1 MRRRARRDPAHH
13 GAGQILSTA
22 SYRPGSID
30 PATYLRFGLFYLGYY
45 GYVGVISPYVSLFFA
60 DRGFSPVQIGV
71 LMACFQ
77 LSRIVGPYL
86 WGWLSDVTH
95 TRVKLLRLAAVASLL
110 AFLAVPGVHSYGGMM
125 AMMIGLNLITSAM
138 SPLGD
143 ALTISTLRRHGAFD
157 HRYGRVR
164 MFGSV
169 GFIAAVLLGGALFEH
184 FGMPAFPWLASAM
197 LALFAV
203 VVFGLRDAEDEG
215 PRVKPPP
222 ALPLLRRPDVAWF
235 LASAFLMMFAHA
247 ALYVFYSLYL
257 EQLGYSKIAIGVM
270 WTIGVVAEIVF
281 FFYQGRLFG
290 ALALRT
296 ILAGTFVLAAVRF
309 GVTGYFA
316 QYAWLMAA
324 VQILHA
330 ATFAAHHSASLKRL
344 QRWFAGPLQGRG
356 QALYTGIS
364 YGLGGTLGGLVMGWT
379 WKTLAPM
386 HTFGLAALAA
396 ALGAGCAAMSFR
408 DERPEAHPEAATQA

>member
-1 MRRRARRDPAHH
+1 MSASRSEKQG
-13 GAGQILSTA
+13 GAGERT
-22 SYRPGSID
+22 GID
-30 PATYLRFGLFYLGYY
+30 TATYLRFGLFYLGYY
-45 GYVGVISPYVSLFFA
+45 GYVGVISPYISLYFSG
-60 DRGFSPVQIGV
+60 RGFSPVQIGV

-77 LSRIVGPYL
+77 VSRIVGPYL
-86 WGWLSDVTH
+86 WGWLSDVMH
-95 TRVKLLRLAAVASLL
+95 TRVRILRLTAVSALL
-110 AFLAVPGVHSYGGMM
+110 AFLIVPGVETYGGMM

-164 MFGSV
+164 MFGSA
-169 GFIAAVLLGGALFEH
+169 GFIGAVLLGGALFEH
-184 FGMPAFPWLASAM
+184 FGILAFPWLASAM
-197 LALFAV
+197 LGLFALV
-203 VVFGLRDAEDEG
+203 VLGMRDATDDG
-215 PRVKPPP
+215 PRVRPPP

-235 LASAFLMMFAHA
+235 FASALLMMFAHA

-257 EQLGYSKIAIGVM
+257 ERLGYGKLAIGVM

-281 FFYQGRLFG
+281 FFYQGRLFSRF
-290 ALALRT
+290 ALRT

-309 GVTGYFA
+309 GLTGYLA
-316 QYAWLMAA
+316 QFAWLMAT

-344 QRWFAGPLQGRG
+344 QHWFAGPLQGRG

-364 YGLGGTLGGLVMGWT
+364 YGVGGTLGGLAMGWT
-379 WKTLAPM
+379 WKTLAPS
-386 HTFGLAALAA
+386 HTFGLAAIA
-396 ALGAGCAAMSFR
+396 ALLGACCAWKSFR
-408 DERPEAHPEAATQA
+408 YDEVEKGWG

>member
-1 MRRRARRDPAHH
+1 MDP
-13 GAGQILSTA
+13 G
-22 SYRPGSID
+22 
-30 PATYLRFGLFYLGYY
+30 TYLRFGLFYLGYY

-86 WGWLSDVTH
+86 WGWLSDVMH
-95 TRVKLLRLAAVASLL
+95 TRVKLLRLAAVTALL
-110 AFLAVPGVHSYGGMM
+110 AFLAVPGIQSYGGMM

-164 MFGSV
+164 MFGSI
-169 GFIAAVLLGGALFEH
+169 GFIAAVLTGGALFER
-184 FGMPAFPWLASAM
+184 FGMQAFPWLASTM
-197 LALFAV
+197 LALFAL
-203 VVFGLRDAEDEG
+203 VVFGMRDAADEG
-215 PRVKPPP
+215 PRAAPPP

-235 LASAFLMMFAHA
+235 FASAFLMMFAHA

-257 EQLGYSKIAIGVM
+257 EQLGYSKFAIGVM

-281 FFYQGRLFG
+281 FFYQGKLFG

-296 ILAGTFVLAAVRF
+296 ILAGTFVLAALRF
-309 GVTGYFA
+309 GMTGYFA
-316 QYAWLMAA
+316 QYAWLMAL

-330 ATFAAHHSASLKRL
+330 ATFGAHHSASLKRL

-364 YGLGGTLGGLVMGWT
+364 YGVGGTLGGLAMGWT

-396 ALGAGCAAMSFR
+396 LIGAGCAVMSFR
-408 DERPEAHPEAATQA
+408 GEPERA

>member
-1 MRRRARRDPAHH
+1 MWRRARRHAAHS
-13 GAGQILSTA
+13 GAGQILSATP
-22 SYRPGSID
+22 YQPGSID

-86 WGWLSDVTH
+86 WGWLSDVMH
-95 TRVKLLRLAAVASLL
+95 TRVRLLRLAAVTALL
-110 AFLAVPGVHSYGGMM
+110 AFLAVPGIHSYGGMM

-143 ALTISTLRRHGAFD
+143 ALTISTLRRHSAFD

-197 LALFAV
+197 LALFAL

-281 FFYQGRLFG
+281 FFYQGRMFS

-296 ILAGTFVLAAVRF
+296 ILAGTFVLAAIRF

-316 QYAWLMAA
+316 EHVWLMAI
-324 VQILHA
+324 VQTLHA
-330 ATFAAHHSASLKRL
+330 ATFGAHHSASLKRL

-364 YGLGGTLGGLVMGWT
+364 YGVGGTLGGLVMGWT
-379 WKTLAPM
+379 WKSLAPM

-396 ALGAGCAAMSFR
+396 LIGAGCAAMSFR
-408 DERPEAHPEAATQA
+408 GERAEAAQQA

>member
-1 MRRRARRDPAHH
+1 VRRRARRYAPYS
-13 GAGQILSTA
+13 GTGKILSAA
-22 SYRPGSID
+22 SSRPGSID
-30 PATYLRFGLFYLGYY
+30 PGTYLRFGLFYLGYY

-95 TRVKLLRLAAVASLL
+95 TRVKLLRLAAIASLL
-110 AFLAVPGVHSYGGMM
+110 AFLTVPGVHGYGAMM

-169 GFIAAVLLGGALFEH
+169 GFIASVLLGGALFEYA
-184 FGMPAFPWLASAM
+184 GMSAFPWLASGM
-197 LALFAV
+197 LALFAL
-203 VVFGLRDAEDEG
+203 VVFGLRDAPDEG
-215 PRVKPPP
+215 PRVRPPP

-257 EQLGYSKIAIGVM
+257 EQLGYSKLAIGVM

-281 FFYQGRLFG
+281 FFYQGKLFG

-296 ILAGTFVLAAVRF
+296 ILAGTFVLAALRF
-309 GVTGYFA
+309 GLTGYFA
-316 QYAWLMAA
+316 QYVWLMAV

-364 YGLGGTLGGLVMGWT
+364 YGVGGTLGGLAMGWT

-396 ALGAGCAAMSFR
+396 VIGAGCAAMSFR
-408 DERPEAHPEAATQA
+408 GERRDAQGA